1 MTSRAGNGEGPKP
14 KRRAETENGR
24 MFFFFFWLQI
34 DAASSAVATGGLAR
48 RFPAI
53 YILLVGETYLS
64 AEFQSAAAAAAAA
77 WCSTLVSNE

>member
-24 MFFFFFWLQI
+24 MFFLLQI

-48 RFPAI
+48 RFPAF
-53 YILLVGETYLS
+53 YILLVGDTYLS
-64 AEFQSAAAAAAAA
+64 GEFQSA
-77 WCSTLVSNE
+77 LLLLHGVPFL